1 MDAKKI
7 ILLTNIIWII
17 TTIILVMTIM
27 KIVLKSL
34 GMINISVYKMAE
46 GDLTKK
52 ITISEKSIFKKL
64 CLNINLLVLKIRG
77 FINETT
83 IMTDKVINYC
93 EDLEKSAHQVEI
105 SANETSSA
113 INEISN
119 DMTAQLNNMIE
130 VDKYIG
136 EIVYDYKVIS
146 EDGELIENIAFSMMQ
161 HVEDSNKIYKQLT
174 ERMKNSASS
183 NLELALQIKN
193 LNEKAYKIQSIADA
207 VNGISRNTNLLS
219 LNASIEAAKAGESGS
234 GFAVVANEIRK
245 LAGISSVQAKEIE
258 NIINDVK
265 VMITD
270 ISNKM
275 NRETEVIEQNINF
288 SNLTKENLD
297 KIFIE
302 SEDTLKSI
310 KNINKTIYIQKEKVL
325 SIKSVIGETTKLSE
339 NITAATQEVAA
350 ASDEQLT
357 SMKNLFGSVS
367 SLTGMNKNLKD
378 RIDSF
383 AKSYKIDEETRKH
396 IEKGM
401 EILRE
406 VAKAEGLATM
416 DYNICTKILKEN
428 IDKCQ
433 YFELFGLC
441 QKDGLRKAITLDYT
455 EEEVYTSFSHRPFF
469 KEAIKGNEYKS
480 EPYISVDTNNYCIA
494 MSVPVKDKKGE
505 IVGML
510 VGDLLLG

>member
-1 MDAKKI
+1 
-7 ILLTNIIWII
+7 
-17 TTIILVMTIM
+17 
-27 KIVLKSL
+27 
-34 GMINISVYKMAE
+34 
-46 GDLTKK
+46 
-52 ITISEKSIFKKL
+52 
-64 CLNINLLVLKIRG
+64 
-77 FINETT
+77 
-83 IMTDKVINYC
+83 
-93 EDLEKSAHQVEI
+93 
-105 SANETSSA
+105 
-113 INEISN
+113 
-119 DMTAQLNNMIE
+119 
-130 VDKYIG
+130 
-136 EIVYDYKVIS
+136 
-146 EDGELIENIAFSMMQ
+146 MMQ

-193 LNEKAYKIQSIADA
+193 LSEKAYKIQSIADA

-245 LAGISSVQAKEIE
+245 LAGISSLQAKEIE

-275 NRETEVIEQNINF
+275 NRETEVIGQNINF

-357 SMKNLFGSVS
+357 YMKNVFDSVS

-383 AKSYKIDEETRKH
+383 AKSYKIDEE
-396 IEKGM
+396 
-401 EILRE
+401 
-406 VAKAEGLATM
+406 A
-416 DYNICTKILKEN
+416 
-428 IDKCQ
+428 
-433 YFELFGLC
+433 
-441 QKDGLRKAITLDYT
+441 
-455 EEEVYTSFSHRPFF
+455 
-469 KEAIKGNEYKS
+469 
-480 EPYISVDTNNYCIA
+480 
-494 MSVPVKDKKGE
+494 
-505 IVGML
+505 
-510 VGDLLLG
+510 